1 MRITTRSFAAIAAFT
16 LVTAA
21 CDRAPLEPN
30 ESSAAPQFST
40 GAERSVDQALYDIT
54 GSLFV
59 FACTDD
65 GEVLPIDEGERV
77 EMQGQIFE
85 RITLMTDGAGG
96 YHFLYHTMPVGLRG
110 IGVAS
115 GEEFR
120 VVERD
125 HGVANQR
132 YDGNVGRYKQVFK
145 MVGGDTGR
153 TFWYV
158 LSGSYLI
165 GQDGTVKRY
174 RETETVQCKA

>member
-1 MRITTRSFAAIAAFT
+1 MNISTRSFAAIAALT
-16 LVTAA
+16 LTTTA
-21 CDRAPLEPN
+21 CDRAPLEPAEN
-30 ESSAAPQFST
+30 SSAPQFSN
-40 GAERSVDQALYDIT
+40 GAERSVDQALYDIS
-54 GSLFV
+54 GSFFV

-65 GEVLPIDEGERV
+65 GEVLPIDQGELV

-85 RITLMTDGAGG
+85 RVTLMQDGAGG

-110 IGVAS
+110 TGVTS

-120 VVERD
+120 VIERD

-145 MVGGDTGR
+145 MVGRDTGR

-158 LSGSYLI
+158 LSGTYLI
-165 GQDGTVKRY
+165 GQDGTVKRS
-174 RETETVQCKA
+174 RDTETVQCKA